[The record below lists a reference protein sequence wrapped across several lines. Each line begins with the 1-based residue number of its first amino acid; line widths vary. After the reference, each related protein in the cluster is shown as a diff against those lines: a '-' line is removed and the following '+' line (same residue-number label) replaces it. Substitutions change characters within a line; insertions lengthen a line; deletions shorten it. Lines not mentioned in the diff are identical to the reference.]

1 MNRTG
6 IRLVGAAM
14 TASALAIALTGCVTW
29 PESELDVAA
38 CELPGVEG
46 TASTSITA
54 DGAFGELSGATLPHP
69 LSVTALET
77 TRDGVGTGDP
87 VTPSGVVRANFELL
101 DGAGGEVLVPY
112 SPTVADES
120 GASAPTSVATIANTF
135 PGLAEAIECSQTG
148 ERVVA
153 VMPASVLFGEA
164 AASTGVDPAMTIVA
178 IADVLDVYP
187 SSAGGRIAAPED
199 GIPAVVTAPNG
210 TPGVTMPAQ
219 EPPAAPKRH
228 VRIDGYGSPVAE
240 GQAVTMQLSAFDWT
254 TGEQVASTWTP
265 GNNVLQLTMAPTDGL
280 FGLSQEIV
288 GTPVGS
294 QLVVV
299 LPPER
304 LASQPGPLNATATQ
318 GRTLVFVIDILA
330 AE

>member
-1 MNRTG
+1 MTHTR
-6 IRLVGAAM
+6 IRLLGAAV
-14 TASALAIALTGCVTW
+14 TAATVAVALTGCVSW
-29 PESELDVAA
+29 PESELDAEA
-38 CELPGVEG
+38 CELPGIEG
-46 TASTSITA
+46 GASASISA
-54 DGAFGELSGATLPHP
+54 DGAFGELTGASIAHP
-69 LSVTALET
+69 LAVTGLET

-101 DGAGGEVLVPY
+101 DATSGEVLVAY
-112 SPTVADES
+112 SPTVANES
-120 GASAPTSVATIANTF
+120 GAATPTSVATIANTF

-148 ERVVA
+148 ERVIA

-164 AASTGVDPAMTIVA
+164 ITSVGIDPTMSVVA

-219 EPPAAPKRH
+219 DPPLAPKRH
-228 VRIDGYGSPVAE
+228 VRIQGYGAPVAE
-240 GQAVTMQLSAFDWT
+240 GQLVTMQLSAFDWT

-265 GNNVLQLTMAPTDGL
+265 GNNVLQLTTAPTDGL
-280 FGLSQEIV
+280 FGLSGEIV
-288 GTPVGS
+288 GTQVGS

-304 LASQPGPLNATATQ
+304 LASQPGPLNPSATQ